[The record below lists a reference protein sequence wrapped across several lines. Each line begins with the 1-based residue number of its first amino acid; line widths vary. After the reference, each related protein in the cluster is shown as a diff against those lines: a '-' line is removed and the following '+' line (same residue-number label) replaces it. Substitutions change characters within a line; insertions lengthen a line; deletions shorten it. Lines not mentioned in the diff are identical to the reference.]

1 VNDTILGLLAFG
13 LVLLTALSSLVL
25 AYLRR
30 KSGISLRIIPA
41 YRNLRRAV
49 GRVVEDGSR
58 LHLSLGR
65 GGLVTPQS
73 ASSLAGLAL
82 LRRLGNITSI
92 TDRPPIATCGE
103 SAVTLLAQS
112 TLQRVAEEMHLAP
125 DPSSARLTGL
135 TPFSYAAG
143 AIPAIRDENV
153 SITMMM
159 GNFGVEAALLL
170 DACDRANVLSVA
182 GSDHLT
188 AQAVIYAGAGEPLI
202 GEEVY
207 AAGAYLES
215 SPLQAASLVVQ
226 DGLRWLLI
234 AILVGGVLL
243 KVAGLL

>member
-1 VNDTILGLLAFG
+1 
-13 LVLLTALSSLVL
+13 
-25 AYLRR
+25 
-30 KSGISLRIIPA
+30 
-41 YRNLRRAV
+41 
-49 GRVVEDGSR
+49 
-58 LHLSLGR
+58 
-65 GGLVTPQS
+65 
-73 ASSLAGLAL
+73 
-82 LRRLGNITSI
+82 
-92 TDRPPIATCGE
+92 
-103 SAVTLLAQS
+103 VTLLAQS